1 MNISN
6 YESNYDFQSNFLI
19 YFIGDT
25 SMELVMEFLVTDLD
39 LGDNSQMTFNL
50 EQNFQGYFGVRNIE
64 ESGQTVKVGCR
75 SRK

>member
-1 MNISN
+1 MKVIMNFN
-6 YESNYDFQSNFLI
+6 VI

-25 SMELVMEFLVTDLD
+25 SLELVMEFLVTDLD

-64 ESGQTVKVGCR
+64 KNLDKMLR
-75 SRK
+75 